1 MTMAPVMRKT
11 SRAVVLVVAVV
22 AGCSRSTSN
31 RQAPEPPP
39 APAPTRVQAR
49 ESPSPVATSDE
60 AHAALGSLEAEFRAR
75 GSRMAVVT
83 EETVERHGQSLTQY
97 RITAPSG
104 TLPPG
109 IDSPTLVWYTPIGD
123 RAGSPAAADAIVDAL
138 RNAADLIPGLMRQ
151 GQIAIAP
158 VVAYFAV
165 KPSRK
170 VRAWVSGLVQPL
182 LIHDRD
188 LLIHDLGAVEV
199 PEIQRTIVIGIVF
212 PAAGQRVNAFDL
224 PMPPDWMAAKAQ
236 AGSKLLV
243 FPEDLFA
250 IIWPD

>member
-1 MTMAPVMRKT
+1 MRKT
-11 SRAVVLVVAVV
+11 SRAVVVVLVVLVV
-22 AGCSRSTSN
+22 AGCSRSASN
-31 RQAPEPPP
+31 RQAPEP
-39 APAPTRVQAR
+39 APAPTHVQAR
-49 ESPSPVATSDE
+49 ESPVATSDE
-60 AHAALGSLEAEFRAR
+60 AHVALGSLEAEFRAR

-123 RAGSPAAADAIVDAL
+123 RAGSPAAADAMVDAL

-151 GQIAIAP
+151 GQIAIEP

-188 LLIHDLGAVEV
+188 LLIHDLGAVVV

-236 AGSKLLV
+236 AGSKPLV

-250 IIWPD
+250 IVWPD